1 MAQIE
6 YSCKDIVFHFNKKHL
21 EDQTIPMWVLKTH
34 GESFYVNHVHCEIP
48 WTTKETVDNPHT
60 KGSIKV
66 KDCLL
71 TIDPATN
78 EATISKIT
86 LYDKVR
92 LRNQRLGISRI
103 MFRDFTFEQ
112 ALKEEGIKHSPFKR
126 IHGACSTAYTVCD
139 ILDKNDTMILGIK
152 YSSQFRVLMPNES
165 YYQAYDDK
173 QMWEKLQRDFD
184 EGEYANDDDDDDE

>member
-1 MAQIE
+1 
-6 YSCKDIVFHFNKKHL
+6 
-21 EDQTIPMWVLKTH
+21 MWVLKTH
-34 GESFYVNHVHCEIP
+34 GESFYVNHVNCEIP

-71 TIDPATN
+71 KIDSETN

-86 LYDKVR
+86 LYDKIR

-103 MFRDFTFEQ
+103 MFSSFAFEQ
-112 ALKEEGIKHSPFKR
+112 ALKDEGIKHSPFKR
-126 IHGACSTAYTVCD
+126 IHGACRTAYTVCD
-139 ILDKNDTMILGIK
+139 ILDRNDTMILGIK
-152 YSSQFRVLMPNES
+152 YPSQFRVLMPNES

-173 QMWEKLQRDFD
+173 GLWEKLQRDYD
-184 EGEYANDDDDDDE
+184 EGEYTFDDEDDEE